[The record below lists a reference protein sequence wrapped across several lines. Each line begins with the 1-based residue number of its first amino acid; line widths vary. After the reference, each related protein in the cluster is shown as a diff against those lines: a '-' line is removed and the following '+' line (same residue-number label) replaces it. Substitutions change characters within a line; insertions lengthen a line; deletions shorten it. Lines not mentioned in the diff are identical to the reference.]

1 MKRFISS
8 VYVVFLYLLTASA
21 HANSPNLAQQNQ
33 AFSVVLG
40 ASRIIYNPGSKGQI
54 VPVFNEQDYPMLVQT
69 QVNADDEGTD
79 VPTGRFSAVPPLFRL
94 DGQQRAK
101 VRIVHTGGDLAA
113 DRESLYWVC
122 VKGIPPSGD
131 DSWADGQA
139 PESATLM
146 VQVMI
151 NNCIKLL
158 VRPKALAGQNA
169 LVMAERLRWQRGP
182 EGLTAVNDSP
192 FYINLSS
199 LTVGGKAVEQ
209 VRHIA
214 PFASHTFA
222 LPAGAS
228 GEVQWRALSD
238 LGGEGPLL
246 RAPLP

>member
-1 MKRFISS
+1 M
-8 VYVVFLYLLTASA
+8 FLYLFAATA
-21 HANSPNLAQQNQ
+21 HADNASLSQQNQ
-33 AFSVVLG
+33 AFSVTLG
-40 ASRIIYNPGSKGQI
+40 ASRIIYAPGSKGQI
-54 VPVFNEQDYPMLVQT
+54 VAVLNEQDYPMLVQT
-69 QVNADDEGTD
+69 QVTAEDNKGANA
-79 VPTGRFSAVPPLFRL
+79 PSGRFSAVPPLFRL
-94 DGQQRAK
+94 DAQQRAK
-101 VRIVHTGGDLAA
+101 VRIVQTGGEFPA

-131 DSWADGQA
+131 DSWADDQA
-139 PESATLM
+139 PDRATLM
-146 VQVMI
+146 VQTLL

-158 VRPKALAGQNA
+158 VRPKALEGQNA
-169 LVMAERLRWQRGP
+169 LVMAEQLSWRLDP
-182 EGLTAVNDSP
+182 KGLTAMNPTP
-192 FYINLSS
+192 FYINLSA
-199 LTVGGKAVEQ
+199 LTVGGKAVAS